1 MPDIRTPLNSI
12 YSRIQQRRDL
22 EESEVT
28 DVFTD
33 NDFFKTLDYEGIPID
48 VRSENHIVGGDRPDY
63 FAKDDIGNV
72 VFVVEFKKPTR
83 DDDLGSHRRQLWE
96 QYVVPLGA
104 DYGVLTD
111 GEELIFYERIGR
123 DNYDRRFRVNL
134 NEISDEQLAEL
145 EQLRKPSYSFSSTD
159 DIEDYFATTET
170 VSVGTIV
177 DGEPVGQNEFMDTF
191 RLERGTLFYQM
202 LEQTYTLLEYYLDQ
216 PRDNN
221 FPRDAY
227 EFWKEY
233 YASDPSWYDLPEEWR
248 DIAGSAENKQ
258 KVMFAVETVQS
269 LLGRLMLAKACE
281 DQNFPGV
288 NVSRFVQTETA
299 EFRGE
304 VSPVSYIHSGRGLME
319 QMREELVESVFEQD
333 IYYWWTQGAE
343 EVDEL
348 SAREIYDESW
358 PTPLEEYGEQFVEFI
373 LAIGRFDF
381 SDLSGDP
388 LGQLYQQYF
397 DRRTRQ
403 ALGEFYT
410 PPSICEYV
418 VDSVEYGEGVQ
429 YKRLVDPACGSGT
442 FLVSALDRYKREL
455 STEMDRPAAL
465 HDLCNSARVVGLDI
479 HPFAVVMAQI
489 RFMLEILDEYKR
501 AIEDD
506 PGLVLRR
513 LPVFRTDSLIDESE
527 TEEGR
532 QQSLGASF
540 GEETIEFDMPL
551 PIRRGE
557 EFETMT
563 FEFPRFSEVQ
573 SSTAGQISNRQEYF
587 SALLAVF
594 DAVKDQAKEADYD
607 ITEDDLITYLY
618 SYFSSDTNAEQ
629 VASTFIDTAETFL
642 NKVRELREDYNDG
655 RLLKLIEDLVL
666 SAVLKNNIKFDY
678 VVGNPPWVAKQNTH
692 SPPGQERRL
701 KQQYLSA
708 WKESDPYL
716 QFTERGLG
724 MLREGGTLGLVVSNR
739 FLTNQAGKEVRAL
752 LSKNQIKEIVDFTDY
767 PVFSGAT
774 NYSAIL
780 TAEKEVPNDDWDS
793 FIENGQFSNGHTVKA
808 ARVRDWDGKIPDLVD
823 QLYAREPTESI
834 DFYEI
839 DSQRFQSRIPV
850 RNGAVTTETVK
861 KTFDESQNITVTRNL
876 PLADIWPNSPPEE
889 YEIVEHIESQMEM
902 RLGDRSVVRNNKPEN
917 AKNLV
922 GDDIRQGIITS
933 GDDAYIVHPEVGID
947 KKNLHDLDRITVTPR
962 GIDESYTV
970 ETDLLKID
978 ITGEDAARWLPNW
991 SNRLVFVPYVQGDG
1005 RAKLVPPNRFADEYP
1020 RTWEYFTAASV
1031 LKTLS
1036 DESMERKEVHARLA
1050 AEFDIIDERN
1060 TARGYRQAELSDSD
1074 YRDLSDALRSQP
1086 DEIYQLDNDLWW
1098 YRYMRRQ
1105 NVEVLPEPKVLTGD
1119 LVQYNKLSFDD
1130 AGIMAPHNVSVYA
1143 IILPREDRHSV
1154 AAVLNSTL
1162 VEYFHKQ
1169 HSRIHQGKAYR
1180 YIEDHTSQWPLV
1192 RPSGENRDKLESLVK
1207 DILHLKDLEIKI
1219 PQFPDP
1225 YIAEAREGG
1234 REFVDISYTPSSS
1247 YEASPSIQPDLSDD
1261 SIIELSDGQIGDSIV
1276 ANDTV
1281 AEYVCQ
1287 ALDGREMEANT
1298 QVSVPVPL
1306 DTDVAEAALD
1316 GFKTDREELASA
1328 NIDDIEEKIDKIVF
1342 NLYGID
1348 SDRHREMMRRYNNQY
1363 NTVQLVD
1370 PEKKK

>member
-1 MPDIRTPLNSI
+1 MPDLSTVLNSI
-12 YSRIQQRRDL
+12 YARIHQRRDL

-33 NDFFKTLDYEGIPID
+33 NDFFQTLGYEGIPID

-72 VFVVEFKKPTR
+72 IFVVEFKKPTR

-111 GEELIFYERIGR
+111 GEELIFYQRVGR
-123 DNYDRRFRVNL
+123 DNYDRRFRVSL

-145 EQLRKPSYSFSSTD
+145 EQLRKPSYSFNSTE

-170 VSVGTIV
+170 VSVGTRV

-202 LEQTYTLLEYYLDQ
+202 LEQTYSLLEYYLDQ

-248 DIAGSAENKQ
+248 DIAGSAANKQ

-304 VSPVSYIHSGRGLME
+304 VSPVSYIHAGRGLME

-343 EVDEL
+343 EIDEL
-348 SAREIYDESW
+348 SDREIYEESW
-358 PTPLEEYGEQFVEFI
+358 PTPLEEYGKQFVEFI

-381 SDLSGDP
+381 SDISGDP

-418 VDSVEYGEGVQ
+418 VDSVGYGDGVQ
-429 YKRLVDPACGSGT
+429 YSRLVDPACGSGT
-442 FLVSALDRYKREL
+442 FLISALDRYKDEL
-455 STEMDRPAAL
+455 STEMDHPAAL
-465 HDLCNSARVVGLDI
+465 QDLCNRARVVGLDI

-540 GEETIEFDMPL
+540 GEDTIEFDMPL

-573 SSTAGQISNRQEYF
+573 SSTAGQINNRQEYF

-594 DAVKDQAKEADYD
+594 DAVKDQAKETDYD
-607 ITEDDLITYLY
+607 ISEDSLVTYLY
-618 SYFSSDTNAEQ
+618 SYFSSDTNVEQ
-629 VASTFIDTAETFL
+629 VASTFVDTAETFL
-642 NKVRELREDYNDG
+642 DKVQELREDYNDG

-666 SAVLKNNIKFDY
+666 SAVLKNEVDFDY

-701 KQQYLSA
+701 KQQYYSA
-708 WKESDPYL
+708 WKETDPYL
-716 QFTERGLG
+716 QFTERGFE

-739 FLTNQAGKEVRAL
+739 FLTNQGGKEVRAL
-752 LSKNQIKEIVDFTDY
+752 LAKNRVVEIVDFTDY

-780 TAEKEVPNDDWDS
+780 TAEKQVPNDDWES
-793 FIENGQFSNGHTVKA
+793 FIEDGQFTNRHTIKT
-808 ARVRDWDGKIPDLVD
+808 ARVRDWEREIPALVD
-823 QLYAREPTESI
+823 QLYARDPTESV

-839 DSQRFQSRIPV
+839 GSERFQRRVPL
-850 RNGAVTTETVK
+850 RNGAVLTEEVNE
-861 KTFDESQNITVTRNL
+861 TFEDYQNITVTRNL
-876 PLADIWPNSPPEE
+876 PMADIWPNSPREE
-889 YEIVEHIESQMEM
+889 YEIVEQIESEMEM
-902 RLGDRSVVRNNKPEN
+902 RLGDRPVVRDNEVEN
-917 AKNLV
+917 APNLV
-922 GDDIRQGIITS
+922 GDNIRVGIQTS

-947 KKNLHDLDRITVTPR
+947 KENLHNLDRITVSPR
-962 GIDESYTV
+962 GIDGSYTV

-978 ITGEDAARWLPNW
+978 ITGEDAARWLPEW
-991 SNRLVFVPYVQGDG
+991 SNRLVFVPYIQGDE
-1005 RAKLVPPNRFADEYP
+1005 RARLVPPNQLANEHP
-1020 RTWEYFTAASV
+1020 QTWEYFTDTSV

-1036 DESMERKEVHARLA
+1036 NESIERNELHARLA

-1060 TARGYRQAELSDSD
+1060 TARGYRQVDLSDSD

-1086 DEIYQLDNDLWW
+1086 DEVYQLNEELWW
-1098 YRYMRRQ
+1098 YRYMYRK
-1105 NVEVLPEPKVLTGD
+1105 NIEILPEPKVLTGD

-1130 AGIMAPHNVSVYA
+1130 DGIMAPHNVSVYA
-1143 IILPREDRHSV
+1143 IILPRDDRHSV

-1162 VEYFHKQ
+1162 TEYFHKQ

-1180 YIEDHTSQWPLV
+1180 YIEDHTSQWPLI
-1192 RPSGENRDKLESLVK
+1192 RPSGEERDQLESLVEE
-1207 DILHLKDLEIKI
+1207 ILHLKDLEIKI

-1225 YIAEAREGG
+1225 YIAEAREGS
-1234 REFVDISYTPSSS
+1234 REFVDISYTPSST
-1247 YEASPSIQPDLSDD
+1247 YEAAPSVQPDLSGD
-1261 SIIELSDGQIGDSIV
+1261 SIIELSDGRIDDSIV
-1276 ANDTV
+1276 ASDTV
-1281 AEYVCQ
+1281 AEYVRQ
-1287 ALDGREMEANT
+1287 ALNGRELEANT

-1306 DTDVAEAALD
+1306 DTNVAEDALD
-1316 GFKTDREELASA
+1316 ELEADCEELEST
-1328 NIDDIEEKIDKIVF
+1328 NIDDIEAEIDRIVF
-1342 NLYGID
+1342 NLYGVNCE
-1348 SDRHREMMRRYNNQY
+1348 RHREIMRRYNNQY
-1363 NTVQLVD
+1363 RTVQRID
-1370 PEKKK
+1370 PGTGE